1 MNGSIYKKDTSRL
14 VSPQDWQRAKSLLPI
29 AAGLEGRERAR
40 LIESRFPEEPKL
52 RTELLSLLEV
62 HDKVKGALSSE
73 QITLISGSQT
83 TQPPT
88 VPASRAEQ
96 VMQVG
101 AAYGPYHVVRL
112 IGAGGMGQV
121 YLANDVRLERRV
133 ALKSLAG
140 SWLNS
145 PTARQRLMREAR
157 TAAALSHPNIVTLFD
172 VVDNEQCLLLVM
184 EYVEGR
190 TAAALV
196 EDGRIPLGHALRI
209 TKQICEALI
218 YAHDR
223 GFIHCDLKP
232 SNIQVTPEGIAKVL
246 DFGLSRAKYD
256 HYEIDP
262 DLAKAGLV
270 LIGTPPYMPPERL
283 LKGTVGVSGDIYSLG
298 VTLFEMVTGRLPFEE
313 RESATLIGAIIGTE
327 APAVSSLV
335 PDVPSSVDQVVARAL
350 AKNPKERYQTASE
363 FSRDLEDALRGLDNA
378 TMESPPGDLRQKQVR
393 TYPRTMLAMAAIL
406 GTIVGLTLIGYITS
420 NFYGSPLGLTA
431 SFEGESPLWWPV
443 WGIRSLILPLGQI
456 VVAILIIAVVIQLWR
471 IAVAAIGP
479 LRRYYG
485 RLLAR
490 NGKLQS
496 WAESVPRRTLGGSLV
511 VAHVLALEAFWWK
524 YHELI
529 GSITNFLVNSGS
541 IENLNTVH
549 AIDHKWYMRALSL
562 ILLAFGWG
570 WYRLWKMKSRAPEPR
585 SAAPFVAGA
594 AAMIVSLFFMTVP
607 YRLFFQSKGERVLYQ
622 SQQCYRIGKHGN
634 DVLLFCQTQDPPW
647 TSRLV
652 NLNDPALK
660 HTGTRESIF
669 SATTTNQPKSQKTP

>member
-29 AAGLEGRERAR
+29 AAGLERKERVR

-83 TQPPT
+83 TLPPT

-157 TAAALSHPNIVTLFD
+157 TAAALLHPNIVTLFD
-172 VVDNEQCLLLVM
+172 VVDNEQCLLMVM

-190 TAAALV
+190 TAAALL

-209 TKQICEALI
+209 TKQICESLI

-232 SNIQVTPEGIAKVL
+232 ANIQVTPEGIAKVL

-262 DLAKAGLV
+262 DLAKPGVL

-283 LKGTVGVSGDIYSLG
+283 LKGAVGASGDIYSLG
-298 VTLFEMVTGRLPFEE
+298 VTLFEMVTGRLPFEG

-327 APAVSSLV
+327 APAVSSLA
-335 PDVPSSVDQVVARAL
+335 PGVPSSVDQVAARAL
-350 AKNPKERYQTASE
+350 AKDPKERYQTASE
-363 FSRDLEDALRGLDNA
+363 FCRDLEDVLNALDTKSIQSPVA
-378 TMESPPGDLRQKQVR
+378 TPIRKQLSA
-393 TYPRTMLAMAAIL
+393 YPRTLLALVSTL
-406 GTIVGLTLIGYITS
+406 GTVVGLTFVGFITS
-420 NFYGSPLGLTA
+420 TMYGSPLGLSI
-431 SFEGESPLWWPV
+431 SFEGESPLWWPL
-443 WGIRSLILPLGQI
+443 WGLRSLILPLGQI
-456 VVAILIIAVVIQLWR
+456 VVAISIFAVAIQVWR
-471 IAVAAIGP
+471 IALGIVGP
-479 LRRYYG
+479 LRRCYE
-485 RLLAR
+485 RLLDA
-490 NGKLQS
+490 NGILRS
-496 WAESVPRRTLGGSLV
+496 WAQTVPRRTLAGSLLI
-511 VAHVLALEAFWWK
+511 AHLLALGVFWWK
-524 YHELI
+524 YRELFE
-529 GSITNFLVNSGS
+529 SFTNFLKSSGTLES
-541 IENLNTVH
+541 LDPNH
-549 AIDHKWYMRALSL
+549 AIDHRLYMRVFSL
-562 ILLAFGWG
+562 LLLGFGWG
-570 WYRLWKMKSRAPEPR
+570 WYRLWKMKLRFLEPR
-585 SAAPFVAGA
+585 STTAFVAGA
-594 AAMIVSLFFMTVP
+594 ALMVLSLLHMTAP
-607 YRLFFQSKGERVLYQ
+607 YRLFFHSKGERVFYQ
-622 SQQCYRIGKHGN
+622 AQQCHAIGKRGN
-634 DVLLFCQTQDPPW
+634 DLLLFCPTQDPPW
-647 TSRLV
+647 SKLV
-652 NLNDPALK
+652 NLTDPALK

-669 SATTTNQPKSQKTP
+669 SAITANQPKSWKSP